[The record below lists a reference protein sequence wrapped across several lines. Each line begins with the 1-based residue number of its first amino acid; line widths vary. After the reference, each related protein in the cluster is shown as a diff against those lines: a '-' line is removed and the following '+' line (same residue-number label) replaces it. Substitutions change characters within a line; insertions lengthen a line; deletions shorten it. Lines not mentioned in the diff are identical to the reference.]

1 MLNMAHKPGEI
12 SLQAWTGSRLKD
24 ALDRLVMD
32 LKQRDR
38 VSESRQA
45 TSGKSVVNALLAEF
59 VRRDIKDQEAFLTK
73 WLPIYEEEYYAP
85 SRDDFFERQ
94 GFVRS
99 SEDAVPVKQLKNK
112 AKGKGKPA

>member
-1 MLNMAHKPGEI
+1 MGGMVHKPGEI
-12 SLQAWTGSRLKD
+12 SLQAWTGTRLKD
-24 ALDRLVMD
+24 ALDRLVID
-32 LKQRDR
+32 LKQRGR

-59 VRRDIKDQEAFLTK
+59 VRRDIKDQEAFLVK
-73 WLPIYEEEYYAP
+73 WLPIYEEEYYVP

-99 SEDAVPVKQLKNK
+99 TKEDVPVKRLKGKAK
-112 AKGKGKPA
+112 AKGKPA